1 MTEPSSSQT
10 TVTADRATVME
21 VLSDFAAYP
30 QWAAGM
36 KSAEVLSSYP
46 DGRAETVSFVIDAG
60 PIKDTYALRYEWDPD
75 GISFALAESGAVV
88 KGLTGAYRLAE
99 ADDGTA
105 VTYELST
112 DLKMPMIAGMFRS
125 RMEKMIVQNTLKD
138 LKRRVDTLPG
148 PAAS

>member
-1 MTEPSSSQT
+1 VAEPSSSRT
-10 TVTADRATVME
+10 TVTADRTTVME
-21 VLSDFAAYP
+21 VLSNFAAYP
-30 QWAAGM
+30 EWAAGM

-60 PIKDTYALRYEWDPD
+60 PIKDRYALRYEWDPD
-75 GISFALAESGAVV
+75 CISFALAESGEVV
-88 KGLTGAYRLAE
+88 KGLTGTYRLAD

-112 DLKMPMIAGMFRS
+112 DLKMPMMGMFRG

-138 LKRRVDTLPG
+138 LKRRVDTLG
-148 PAAS
+148 